1 MGRRANTISD
11 KDWKSIQDRAV
22 KANPALKNSFSD
34 QSAKRSAQAR
44 ANLKNR
50 ENC

>member
-22 KANPALKNSFSD
+22 KANPTRGEA
-34 QSAKRSAQAR
+34 AMKRGR
-44 ANLKNR
+44 DNYRNR
-50 ENC
+50 GNC

>member
-22 KANPALKNSFSD
+22 KANPE
-34 QSAKRSAQAR
+34 RSKIGTKEFVKGATQGR
-44 ANLKNR
+44 DNFKNR